1 MRRPAGPLESCEV
14 DQGRVSAGT
23 AAGGRG
29 GSSRGHE
36 EASEAA
42 IDRPACEPGGLCA
55 KGSGAA
61 DWVAVPT
68 HGRTVFVGDARFV
81 RVTKDEEPSDADPLS
96 KGGWQDFGAPSQAR
110 VIHPRH
116 VGP

>member
-1 MRRPAGPLESCEV
+1 M
-14 DQGRVSAGT
+14 
-23 AAGGRG
+23 
-29 GSSRGHE
+29 
-36 EASEAA
+36 ASEVAV
-42 IDRPACEPGGLCA
+42 DRPACERGGLSA

-61 DWVAVPT
+61 DRVAAPT
-68 HGRTVFVGDARFV
+68 PGRTVFVGDVRFV
-81 RVTKDEEPSDADPLS
+81 RVTKGEELSDADPLS